1 MEGTNET
8 VSSNKLN
15 QPEDKQKFAQSKGM
29 MKTMTAI
36 EIQEADEKE
45 EQEAEFEKKNDD
57 GTTVTQI
64 DEFKVSF
71 AQNKAIL
78 TYI

>member
-1 MEGTNET
+1 MEGTNESA

-15 QPEDKQKFAQSKGM
+15 QAEDKKFFTNSKGM

-57 GTTVTQI
+57 ESTKTQI

-71 AQNKAIL
+71 D
-78 TYI
+78 